1 MSYFNNEEHHVF
13 SKVEKRVADGGGGGG
28 VGELRDKRMT
38 CVIGNKPVIP

>member
-13 SKVEKRVADGGGGGG
+13 SKVEKRVADGGG